1 MDMRSLEDLMT
12 VTLQELY
19 GTEMQELQQA
29 GPEMAKA
36 ISNPQ
41 LLEAVSQ
48 HLRETESQ
56 VQRLERVM
64 TKMGVPPTPIQT
76 QAMQGLVEDGRRLMQ
91 MQQNAD
97 PDVLDAGLTCAQQ
110 KIEHLE
116 IAGYGTAV
124 TFAKLLGD
132 QESAQLLGE
141 ILAEEKRADEMLTQI
156 AQSRINPEAAQSA

>member
-1 MDMRSLEDLMT
+1 MEMRSLEDLMT

-76 QAMQGLVEDGRRLMQ
+76 QAMQGLIEDGRRLMQ
-91 MQQNAD
+91 MQQQAD
-97 PDVLDAGLTCAQQ
+97 PDVLDAGLTCA
-110 KIEHLE
+110 
-116 IAGYGTAV
+116 
-124 TFAKLLGD
+124 
-132 QESAQLLGE
+132 
-141 ILAEEKRADEMLTQI
+141 
-156 AQSRINPEAAQSA
+156 